1 MHRQW
6 MLAAALAVVVGPAAA
21 QERDTDS
28 GPYLGVGLGDFS
40 SAVDRIE
47 DLDDVD
53 DVGLDF
59 DDEDASKLFGGWRF
73 NRFLAVQLDYID
85 FGESTGSLDLLDF
98 ESDTSGLAPAV
109 VGTLPLGPVELFAR
123 AGMIFYDIDIDV
135 GGERFI
141 DESGSDPIYSAGIGV
156 TLLGRLSLR
165 AEYEEIDIA
174 ELDEADSV
182 WITAAWRF

>member
-1 MHRQW
+1 MAAILA
-6 MLAAALAVVVGPAAA
+6 LAAGAAMA

-28 GPYLGVGLGDFS
+28 GPYLGIGLGDFS

-59 DDEDASKLFGGWRF
+59 DDESATKLFAGWRF

-85 FGESTGSLDLLDF
+85 FGESTASLGPLSIQ
-98 ESDTSGLAPAV
+98 SDSSGWAPAI
-109 VGTLPLGPVELFAR
+109 VGTLPIGPLELFAR
-123 AGMIFYDIDIDV
+123 AGMIFYDVDIDAP
-135 GGERFI
+135 GRSLIDASGE
-141 DESGSDPIYSAGIGV
+141 DPIYSAGIGI

-165 AEYEEIDIA
+165 AEYEEIDID

-182 WITAAWRF
+182 WISAAWRF